1 MLIVPLVVGGSM
13 QENTYIVGSE
23 ETKECVIIDPGA
35 EADRI
40 LEEVESLGVDG
51 QVHPEHPRPRGPH
64 WSGG

>member
-1 MLIVPLVVGGSM
+1 MLIVPLVVGGAM

-35 EADRI
+35 EADLI
-40 LEEVESLGVDG
+40 LEEVQNLGADG
-51 QVHPEHPRPRGPH
+51 QVHSEHPRPRRSH